1 MSGLDHSTRLARI
14 DVTRMVRKHTDF
26 GDGASSVVSLLAYV
40 LVFGAMTVAGGYF
53 AYRGGQAAGTDAF
66 GLGPFVAM
74 DAIRGLVGVF
84 WVTLTAVYVV
94 RGVGQRGTLAQ
105 PEGVLT
111 VVPTREALVGVLI
124 AEYVYFLLWL
134 LVPGASVGLGFAL
147 GTGTP
152 WPVLTV
158 PLGVA
163 AAGATTV
170 AVGYP
175 VGLLVRHVV
184 TRFPFVARNKAALV
198 VVAFLA
204 YFLALTTGAVDRL
217 MVALFEP
224 MRASPVGWLA
234 DLMFLGAP
242 VVAASAL
249 RAAGAVC
256 LAVGLAALA
265 VVGGTR
271 IADRHW
277 FSDPALAGEDGGE
290 TAEERGETA
299 EGRAAG
305 TVGGQTGTAGEPTGT
320 AGATGD
326 SALERRLESAFGRT
340 TGSLVALAWR
350 RALRSPLKLLYAMYP
365 LLFATAIGADIVQTG
380 DVPAYLPYGVL
391 LFVAWAAGVVFTL
404 NPLGDQG
411 AVLSAT
417 LLSRVDGRTFVRA
430 HVLASLAVA
439 VPLGV
444 VVTAVVAVASPLAS
458 RTAAVLT
465 AAVPVVM
472 VLSSVVSMGVGMA
485 FPRFEAT
492 SVTRSMETVLPSR
505 LAFVLF
511 TLYLFLTAAAVT
523 VVLEPLA
530 REVGAAL
537 LTWVLPFGLGVSPEA
552 LSLAATVAVVP
563 LAGAP
568 LLAYRFAVRRFDR
581 YTVS

>member
-66 GLGPFVAM
+66 GLGPFVAIE
-74 DAIRGLVGVF
+74 AIRGLVGVF
-84 WVTLTAVYVV
+84 WVTLTVVYVV
-94 RGVGQRGTLAQ
+94 RGLGQRGTLPQ

-111 VVPTREALVGVLI
+111 VVPTREALVGVLL

-175 VGLLVRHVV
+175 VGLVVRHVV

-198 VVAFLA
+198 VVVFLA

-217 MVALFEP
+217 MVALFDP

-249 RAAGAVC
+249 RAGGAIC
-256 LAVGLAALA
+256 LTVGLAALA

-277 FSDPALAGEDGGE
+277 FSDPALAGEDESE
-290 TAEERGETA
+290 T
-299 EGRAAG
+299 
-305 TVGGQTGTAGEPTGT
+305 TGKRSETAGERTGT
-320 AGATGD
+320 AGATSD
-326 SALERRLESAFGRT
+326 SALERRLQSAFGRT

-380 DVPAYLPYGVL
+380 DVPAYLPYGAL

-430 HVLASLAVA
+430 HVLASLVVA

-444 VVTAVVAVASPLAS
+444 VVTAVVAASSPLAS
-458 RTAAVLT
+458 RTAALLT

-530 REVGAAL
+530 RDAGAAL